1 VLRSVDGF
9 EGRAAFKT
17 WLMRILVNTARSRRL
32 REARTVCTPRIG
44 PAAPGQVGTLLPV
57 ADQRDIEARLAA
69 VEARVEEVAAD
80 AAAARHLAAARDRD
94 LADFGVK
101 VDANRRAINA
111 LGEQTAARFDGLERQ
126 IRTGFAQAAAR
137 SDQLEREMHA
147 GFAQTAARS
156 DGLEREMRSGFAQA
170 AAGQQR
176 IVDLLTHVIDR
187 QGEE

>member
-1 VLRSVDGF
+1 V
-9 EGRAAFKT
+9 
-17 WLMRILVNTARSRRL
+17 TARATSHHVGP
-32 REARTVCTPRIG
+32 ESWTARIG

-126 IRTGFAQAAAR
+126 MRTGFAQAAAR
-137 SDQLEREMHA
+137 SDQLERQVRT
-147 GFAQTAARS
+147 GFAQAAARS